1 MNTCWDNCKKAAA
14 TTGKQLHVSCLVLHA
29 STRKSRYTILYREGL
44 TQLLLSYLGWLMTKL
59 RTGRHFTWWNFR
71 RTFLPLNFTFSL
83 DTFFYLCAGS
93 SQFFLLKKQMFH
105 HSKAEWEARRCK
117 VRGGNPQGGC
127 RSAHSMLLPPV
138 NRGWI
143 PVSSLTQKYHSR
155 LCYTLIQTLIILELR
170 SLLQRNLETGL
181 SNEKTLFTVQ
191 QISKYSNWKS
201 LFSMYAIHIQRMADY
216 KLQEI

>member
-1 MNTCWDNCKKAAA
+1 
-14 TTGKQLHVSCLVLHA
+14 
-29 STRKSRYTILYREGL
+29 
-44 TQLLLSYLGWLMTKL
+44 MTKL

-143 PVSSLTQKYHSR
+143 PVSSLTQKYHSH

-181 SNEKTLFTVQ
+181 SNEKNVFSLFNKYPNTLIGKVYFPCMLFTYKEWL
-191 QISKYSNWKS
+191 ITNFRKYRPTYFVFWEKKYLGFNA
-201 LFSMYAIHIQRMADY
+201 YTYIY
-216 KLQEI
+216 KDRALWFGF